1 MSIYNIIEDASPYF
15 IRFTFPGLEELISYV
30 KSIKPEVEYGAM
42 NYFHRIFSQADA
54 QNIIS
59 KLPMKDQFEWV
70 DKRLTI
76 FATPPG
82 RCCAIHKDGNA
93 FGGPGNFDAIGLNL
107 PLTIL
112 DDKCVTSWYSDTLFK
127 DSKNSGWPYCYSKV
141 LFDPTG
147 YDHLPKL
154 KQMTARPNEMVLFNS
169 SIYHSWENN
178 NSKNIRELLTFR
190 FRHGDRV
197 SFDEAKQ
204 ILFNL

>member
-1 MSIYNIIEDASPYF
+1 MSTYTVIEDASPYF
-15 IRFTFPGLEELISYV
+15 IRFTFPGLEELISYI
-30 KSIKPEVEYGAM
+30 KSINPEIEYGAR

-54 QNIIS
+54 QKIIS
-59 KLPMKDQFEWV
+59 KLPMKDQFEWM

-93 FGGPGNFDAIGLNL
+93 FGGANNFDVIGLNL

-112 DDKCVTSWYSDTLFK
+112 DDKCVTSWYDDSLF
-127 DSKNSGWPYCYSKV
+127 DVNSNTGWPYCYSKV
-141 LFDPTG
+141 LFDMNG

-154 KQMTARPNEMVLFNS
+154 KQMVAKPNEMVLFNS

-178 NSKNIRELLTFR
+178 KSKNLREILTFR
-190 FRHGDRV
+190 FKHGDSI
-197 SFDEAKQ
+197 SFEEARKM
-204 ILFNL
+204 LFNI